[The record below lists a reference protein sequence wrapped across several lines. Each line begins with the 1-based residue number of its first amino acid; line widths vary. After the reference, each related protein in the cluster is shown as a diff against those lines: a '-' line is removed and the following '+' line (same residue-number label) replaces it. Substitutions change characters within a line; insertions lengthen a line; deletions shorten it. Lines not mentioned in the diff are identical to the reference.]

1 MNISNEEFVKAVAMV
16 ASSALQS
23 GKYETIQDIGDAV
36 SRSISALEDIDIN
49 KTPQTSEKAADILS
63 EVDKKARFLCVN
75 IAMEMGYQLDRD
87 KGQWC
92 MIYEAMRPYLL
103 QGIDA
108 AQVTWNNHSENEQP
122 LLLHAV

>member
-1 MNISNEEFVKAVAMV
+1 MNNCNDTFVNAVAMV

-36 SRSISALEDIDIN
+36 SRSISALKDIDIN
-49 KTPQTSEKAADILS
+49 KTPQTSENAADTLS
-63 EVDKKARFLCVN
+63 EVDKKARFLCIH

-87 KGQWC
+87 KDQWF

-108 AQVTWNNHSENEQP
+108 AQAAWDCHSDDKQP
-122 LLLHAV
+122 PLLHAI